1 MDYFGRLCKTGV
13 PGTVEERPELR
24 TEMEH
29 IIVCIDVKRWLYIEA
44 QISLMILREK
54 KMICHSFGLNWAE
67 PGMFPSK
74 Q

>member
-13 PGTVEERPELR
+13 TGTMEERPELR

-54 KMICHSFGLNWAE
+54 KCSCYLVVLSYF
-67 PGMFPSK
+67 ST
-74 Q
+74 